1 MAPAKVASVR
11 PNGRTPM
18 RMPSFR
24 DDSNLVALRYEKT
37 VAAEPPVPLPPR
49 SPRRAKRPESSSSS
63 SVSSHHY
70 SPIVVAPPVSA
81 VAPPTEEHPA
91 LRASNSPTS
100 RTMSAEPWKRDSGH
114 VPTSSPTTI
123 YEEACEDGDA
133 DTKVGTVCLSDS
145 GQARMNLSAAA
156 VEQQMETA
164 ADDRSSTS
172 SRSLFKSGATA
183 VLGERCTSRCASPR
197 ASISSS
203 SYSLNSP
210 PHTPAGEAKSSR
222 NLVKS
227 FSLRSVTSMLG
238 RRKSVSDES
247 ESASTCSATNEAAQG
262 RPPMPAPAAARKR
275 GWSPPSLR
283 SPKHQRPPPLP
294 KSPANSNKSS
304 AHVWIQALKSP
315 NPSLISSLSDYD
327 SDNSDRDSHLDTPF
341 SPLVLSIPTDS
352 LLDDDFIR
360 SLSFSNRGSVMFGGR
375 RALKA
380 EGAAESR
387 AINDAGSNSVPTQ
400 LAQDSQTG
408 SNDTSSYHNGE
419 RTESD
424 MNEQAPSPLPDIR
437 VLAADVE
444 KESQKM
450 PNPTRP
456 SSPYRKIRKLFLPSS
471 RLVAAI

>member
-1 MAPAKVASVR
+1 
-11 PNGRTPM
+11 
-18 RMPSFR
+18 
-24 DDSNLVALRYEKT
+24 
-37 VAAEPPVPLPPR
+37 
-49 SPRRAKRPESSSSS
+49 
-63 SVSSHHY
+63 
-70 SPIVVAPPVSA
+70 
-81 VAPPTEEHPA
+81 
-91 LRASNSPTS
+91 
-100 RTMSAEPWKRDSGH
+100 
-114 VPTSSPTTI
+114 
-123 YEEACEDGDA
+123 
-133 DTKVGTVCLSDS
+133 
-145 GQARMNLSAAA
+145 MNLSAAA

-164 ADDRSSTS
+164 ADDRSSIS
-172 SRSLFKSGATA
+172 SQGLSKSGAA
-183 VLGERCTSRCASPR
+183 AALGERCASRCASPC

-210 PHTPAGEAKSSR
+210 PLSPAGEVKSSR

-275 GWSPPSLR
+275 GWSSPSSLR

-304 AHVWIQALKSP
+304 RVWIQALKSP